1 MATTTHTV
9 FYIQGDAQQRDI
21 QQGWRRL
28 QQCTDSH
35 GAMQALERFR
45 AQGRYENLRL
55 LKIDQND
62 WEEPVGHTI
71 LREYHAGHP
80 LSDDDTVEQTRA
92 LRSAERRKRIRRA
105 LPRQSALALTFFAS
119 VGLGVLFA
127 TF

>member
-1 MATTTHTV
+1 MATATHTV
-9 FYIQGDAQQRDI
+9 FYIQGDI

-35 GAMQALERFR
+35 AAMQALERFQ

-62 WEEPVGHTI
+62 WEEPVGHTV
-71 LREYHAGHP
+71 LREYHSGQR

-92 LRSAERRKRIRRA
+92 LRSSERRKRLHRA
-105 LPRQSALALTFFAS
+105 LPRHGALALTFIAS

-127 TF
+127 TY

>member
-1 MATTTHTV
+1 MSHRAMSHSTTSNSAPSNRAGGA
-9 FYIQGDAQQRDI
+9 F
-21 QQGWRRL
+21 
-28 QQCTDSH
+28 QQCTDSD
-35 GAMQALERFR
+35 GAMQALERFQ

-71 LREYHAGHP
+71 MREYHSGHR
-80 LSDDDTVEQTRA
+80 LSEDDTVEQTRA
-92 LRSAERRKRIRRA
+92 LRSTERRKRIRRA

-119 VGLGVLFA
+119 IGIGVLVA